1 MTLSGSL
8 LCSDTLLVQ
17 RVDFSSINVNI
28 PIKPLCVGFYVIKA
42 SYVLLFFLSVHKDS
56 SIVFKHAYGI
66 SQNNNN
72 IRGKRKLRVIVLTQD
87 LTSC

>member
-28 PIKPLCVGFYVIKA
+28 PIKPLYSLYVIKA